1 MPKLIAVIHYI
12 NDEIALDN
20 AEIAFEAGFEGVCL
34 IHMRGLD
41 KLVEP
46 SAVEIKRNH
55 PDRLVITNRLTMH
68 PVEMLRRDHE
78 LGLDGSWCD
87 NPGAT
92 SAGPSPLCRE
102 INEELARV
110 RLDNPEYLFFG
121 SVAFKTHDP
130 EPNPAQ
136 AAVVAMNL
144 GWIATTSGTATGVA
158 PPAEKLEDMKMAVAA
173 NDLAVASGITPDNA
187 AELAP
192 HVDWILVATGISETF
207 YTFSP
212 ALCKSLRAATL
223 D

>member
-1 MPKLIAVIHYI
+1 
-12 NDEIALDN
+12 
-20 AEIAFEAGFEGVCL
+20 
-34 IHMRGLD
+34 
-41 KLVEP
+41 
-46 SAVEIKRNH
+46 
-55 PDRLVITNRLTMH
+55 
-68 PVEMLRRDHE
+68 MLRRDHE

-223 D
+223 GLNRLSRASRYPCGFRKTAPRSRAARDGDAMKSTRRDRKAPPPERLDG